1 MAFVQNVKGAPQ
13 TMVVFHGSYNCGV
26 CTEQGPNLHSPTSI
40 SPVSLTDLQTSKAR
54 AEARL
59 EVLCGAGVNVDEWLA
74 DNEDEEVD
82 DGLTDGRLSP
92 AVSAHTDSSDKVRM
106 SSDMCLFWIDMYREC
121 QHVGKAGYCIVMSF
135 PGQPHTTWSQGA

>member
-1 MAFVQNVKGAPQ
+1 M
-13 TMVVFHGSYNCGV
+13 
-26 CTEQGPNLHSPTSI
+26 EQGPDLHSPMSI
-40 SPVSLTDLQTSKAR
+40 SPVSLLYLQTSKAR

-106 SSDMCLFWIDMYREC
+106 LSDVCLFLMDIYREC
-121 QHVGKAGYCIVMSF
+121 QHVGKAGYCIVVSF
-135 PGQPHTTWSQGA
+135 PTQPRPTWSEGV